1 MENSER
7 ERTLQQLR
15 AMKADYAAIQTSRS
29 NINALKRQIQ
39 SADHDREKA
48 DDKILQE
55 YQIIAKRKAE
65 QIDPA
70 KEAAQTTKHLSRK
83 EVRKKCLPHVLLVTA
98 LALVWIV
105 ASYFVFTQQLLPGQS
120 GLGSVMIPRMVYTLA
135 VIISLLIHGREG
147 DGRHRRAACIVYS
160 IPAAITLYT
169 SCYYADFGLLQ
180 ILDVVLGGAV
190 WFLAFRAPAPNK
202 AYRMA
207 LKDITA
213 KKQKMLEDIP
223 AEAKAAY
230 DERRYENEK
239 SIIDLRHSI
248 SPSESSTDGLNN
260 QIRQEKAKIA
270 AAEKRLLNSPY
281 LSLASLPVPPDHSG
295 YTALKNGE
303 VAIDH
308 MISAIE
314 RGRADTLEEALDVW
328 DNEVKRQIRNRAK
341 GQAIQDLYTTEIDRL
356 DRNSSAL
363 RAEVRDAERKQ
374 DKLEQ
379 EKERL
384 DSLEK
389 HLNK

>member
-1 MENSER
+1 MQNSER

-29 NINALKRQIQ
+29 NINALNLQIQ
-39 SADHDREKA
+39 SADQDREKIEY
-48 DDKILQE
+48 KIQKE

-70 KEAAQTTKHLSRK
+70 KEAAQTAQHLSRK
-83 EVRKKCLPHVLLVTA
+83 QVRKKCLPHVLLVTA

-120 GLGSVMIPRMVYTLA
+120 GLGSVMIPRMVYALA
-135 VIISLLIHGREG
+135 VLISLLIHGREG
-147 DGRHRRAACIVYS
+147 DGSHRRAACIVYS
-160 IPAAITLYT
+160 IPAAITLLT
-169 SCYYADFGLLQ
+169 SFYYADFGLLQ
-180 ILDVVLGGAV
+180 ILDIVLGGAV

-202 AYRMA
+202 AYRIA
-207 LKDITA
+207 LNAITA
-213 KKQKMLEDIP
+213 KKKEMLEDIS

-230 DERRYENEK
+230 DERRYEDEE
-239 SIIDLRHSI
+239 SILALRRSI
-248 SPSESSTDGLNN
+248 SPAENNADGLQNRL
-260 QIRQEKAKIA
+260 RQEKAKVA
-270 AAEKRLLNSPY
+270 AAKKRLLNSSY
-281 LSLASLPVPPDHSG
+281 LSLDSLPVPPDHSG

-314 RGRADTLEEALDVW
+314 RGRADTLEEALAAW
-328 DNEVKRQIRNRAK
+328 DNEVKRQTRNRAK
-341 GQAIQDLYTTEIDRL
+341 GQAVQDLYNTEIDRL

-363 RAEVRDAERKQ
+363 RAEIRDAERKQ
-374 DKLEQ
+374 DNLKK

-389 HLNK
+389 NLNK